1 MQRLIVPTVAS
12 GVASD
17 FALDCAESWTAI
29 QLMKLHG
36 QQSEDC
42 ARSLWPP

>member
-1 MQRLIVPTVAS
+1 MQSLIILTVAS
-12 GVASD
+12 AVASD
-17 FALDCAESWTAI
+17 FAFRHAESWTAI
-29 QLMKLHG
+29 QLMKLRG